1 MIIALIPARYQSSR
15 LPGKPLL
22 KFGDETMIQKV
33 YKQTIKSKL
42 VDKAYV
48 LTDDTRVEDSVKAID
63 GNCLMITDKC
73 LNGTERICIALNM
86 YPELFKNIR
95 FIVNVQGDEPFINP
109 NHIDIAINN
118 MIEHKKVLI
127 ANKNVKCSTLH
138 YKITKEEELYNTSI
152 GKLVIDSNSNILY
165 CSRNCIP
172 ANKNKSIDLSKCNY
186 YAHIGLFVFDVN
198 YLLKEF
204 YKKPNT
210 PLQLEEDIEWL
221 KLLEQGYRIVTSCV
235 EDYEIGVNL
244 PEDYQY
250 LLDKYNLPKNV

>member
-33 YKQTIKSKL
+33 YKQTINSKL

-63 GNCLMITDKC
+63 GNCLMITDEC
-73 LNGTERICIALNM
+73 LNGTERICIALNRF
-86 YPELFKNIR
+86 PDLFKNVK

-109 NHIDIAINN
+109 NHIDIAINK
-118 MIEHKKVLI
+118 MIETKKILI
-127 ANKNVKCSTLH
+127 ANGNVKCSTLH
-138 YKITKEEELYNTSI
+138 YKINKEEELDNTSI
-152 GKLVIDSNSNILY
+152 GKLVLDCNDNILY

-172 ANKNKSIDLSKCNY
+172 ANKGKSRDLSKCNY

-198 YLLKEF
+198 YLLTGF
-204 YKKPNT
+204 YNKPNT

-221 KLLEQGYRIVTSCV
+221 KLIEQGNRIVTSCV
-235 EDYEIGVNL
+235 KDYEIGVNL

-250 LLDKYNLPKNV
+250 LLEKYNLPKN